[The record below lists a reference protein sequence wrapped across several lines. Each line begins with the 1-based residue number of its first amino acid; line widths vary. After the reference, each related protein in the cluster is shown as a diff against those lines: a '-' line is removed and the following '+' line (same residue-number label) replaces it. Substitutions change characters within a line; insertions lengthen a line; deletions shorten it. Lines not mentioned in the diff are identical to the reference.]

1 MQSLRGAFR
10 TKCAYERGLARRKSP
25 RARAHLHRSSGNLR
39 PRGVLAAAK
48 GKICEV
54 ERKIRGSKGERR
66 DARTVE
72 TEDSNPTV
80 SPLSFALELP

>member
-1 MQSLRGAFR
+1 
-10 TKCAYERGLARRKSP
+10 
-25 RARAHLHRSSGNLR
+25 LR

-80 SPLSFALELP
+80 SPLSFAAELP